1 MSLVY
6 ATIPHSFSNSVV
18 YIGTLRTRGHYHSP
32 KVGQIQIWSMSAWF
46 QILSFWHP
54 HPAVI
59 LLGLAIKFGRIT
71 AKLKHGTPCSKSV
84 KDLRMAATERDIKL
98 RALVSVESCVPHQAP
113 CSLMKP
119 VLMQDTP
126 AYFYSH
132 TWNNFLLLRSELPVR
147 RDSPR
152 GESFSL
158 SSHSVRSVIDFFSVK
173 AKPER

>member
-6 ATIPHSFSNSVV
+6 TTIPHRFSNSIVH
-18 YIGTLRTRGHYHSP
+18 IGALRTRGHYHSP

-46 QILSFWHP
+46 QILSFWHL
-54 HPAVI
+54 HLAVI

-71 AKLKHGTPCSKSV
+71 AKLKHRTPCSKSV

-132 TWNNFLLLRSELPVR
+132 TWNKFPTLAVNYLWRG
-147 RDSPR
+147 DSPR
-152 GESFSL
+152 GGVLQPSL
-158 SSHSVRSVIDFFSVK
+158 TILSDLWLISS
-173 AKPER
+173 P